1 MYTELLECMR
11 PRDTRLFGVYF
22 GIQVIVFKGFL
33 STCRA
38 SLRICRALWSLYWGF
53 ERMCHSKNVC

>member
-1 MYTELLECMR
+1 VYTELECTR

-22 GIQVIVFKGFL
+22 GIQVIVYKGFL

-38 SLRICRALWSLYWGF
+38 SLRICRALLSVHWGF
-53 ERMCHSKNVC
+53 ERMCHSKKVC